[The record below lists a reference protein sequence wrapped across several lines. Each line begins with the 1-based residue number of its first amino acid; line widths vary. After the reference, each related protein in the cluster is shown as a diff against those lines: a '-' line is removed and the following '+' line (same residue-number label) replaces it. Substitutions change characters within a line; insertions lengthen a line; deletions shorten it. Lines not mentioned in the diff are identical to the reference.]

1 MPHAE
6 IKYSTDLNIDAKAI
20 LAEIDKVILDYD
32 RDAGDCK
39 GRGYPT
45 SHYHHSHVSVSV
57 ALLAKP
63 HRDKEFFK
71 GLLNTLDAHIKA
83 MIPVPCYFSLELKP
97 LSEFYAAGPYN
108 P

>member
-6 IKYSTDLNIDAKAI
+6 IKYSTDLNFDPTAV
-20 LAEIDKVILDYD
+20 LAEIEAVLLKHDNSS
-32 RDAGDCK
+32 GDCK

-45 SHYHHSHVSVSV
+45 SHYHHSHICISV

-63 HRDKEFFK
+63 HRDKAFFK
-71 GLLNTLDAHIKA
+71 TLLSKLETRVKA
-83 MIPVPCYFSLELKP
+83 MIPVPCYVSVELEL
-97 LSEFYAAGPYN
+97 LSDFYAARPHK